1 MLGNRGHHVKD
12 HLRVTVEGRKLLLV
26 KDYFYIMGFQLV
38 DYILCDNG
46 ISCKSGYRLNQD
58 GINLPSVGIIEHP
71 CKFRSVFSHT
81 RFSLVCIHSHKV
93 PVRYGPDV
101 GFVVFLL

>member
-26 KDYFYIMGFQLV
+26 KDHLYIMGFQLV

-46 ISCKSGYRLNQD
+46 ISCKSGYRFNQD
-58 GINLPSVGIIEHP
+58 GLS
-71 CKFRSVFSHT
+71 FRF
-81 RFSLVCIHSHKV
+81 
-93 PVRYGPDV
+93 
-101 GFVVFLL
+101 